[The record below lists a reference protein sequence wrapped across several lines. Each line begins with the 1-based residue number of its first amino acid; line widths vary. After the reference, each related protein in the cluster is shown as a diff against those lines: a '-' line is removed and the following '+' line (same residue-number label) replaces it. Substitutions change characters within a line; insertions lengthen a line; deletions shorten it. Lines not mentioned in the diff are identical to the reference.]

1 MIRLRTL
8 ALFGLWLTSGLL
20 CAPEAWAATTCS
32 ATMSSLVFGSIDVT
46 GYAAATASLS
56 VTCTTSALSQSG
68 NAKVR
73 MCLGIGKAADP
84 RAMLNATGDTLNF
97 QMYQNPAYST
107 IWGSS
112 LGSAPANEPL
122 QVDLDYAVPI
132 STGGSSTQAYTLYGR
147 IPPQVS
153 AAAGIYTDSYLGN
166 NTDLAFQY
174 NTSTTGATTYPASCT
189 SGGTAGTTSTFGFDV
204 TATVPSSCQFSAVTD
219 LSFGSHAGPIT
230 SAQDNT
236 SSITMICRNRTAWN
250 LGLDNGQNH
259 DGSTRRMRLGGTD
272 NYVSYQ
278 LFRDNNRSLAWG
290 STIGTDTAAGTGTG
304 SAQSQTVYGRVP
316 ASQNVPAGS
325 YSDTITVTVTY

>member
-1 MIRLRTL
+1 MIRLRIAALL
-8 ALFGLWLTSGLL
+8 ALGLTGGLL
-20 CAPEAWAATTCS
+20 CASQAWAATTCS
-32 ATMSSLVFGSIDVT
+32 ATMSSLVFGSTDVT
-46 GYAAATASLS
+46 GYTAATASLS
-56 VTCTTSALSQSG
+56 VTCTTSALPQSG

-84 RAMLNATGDTLNF
+84 RAMLNATSDTLNF

-153 AAAGIYTDSYLGN
+153 VAAGIYTDSYAGN

-174 NTSTTGATTYPASCT
+174 NTSTTGAATYPVSCT
-189 SGGTAGTTSTFGFDV
+189 TGGTAGTTGTFGFEV
-204 TATVPSSCQFSAVTD
+204 TSTVPASCQFSSATD

-236 SSITMICRNRTAWN
+236 SSVTMICRNRTAWN

-259 DGSTRRMRLGGTD
+259 DGGTRRMRLGSTG

-278 LFRDNNRSLAWG
+278 LFRDSSHNLAWG
-290 STIGTDTAAGTGTG
+290 STIGTDTATGTGTG
-304 SAQSQTVYGRVP
+304 SAQSQTVYGHVP
-316 ASQNVPAGS
+316 ATQNVPAGS